1 MGKQT
6 YLVAIDGSEWSK
18 RAVDKAIKLAKQT
31 GAGVQFISVIP
42 TSEYQSVLK
51 TDQTPSDELKSAT
64 FANMLAPLETE
75 YGNCGVPVKCLVLWG
90 HPVENIHKQAKAE
103 KASMIFVGRR
113 GRSKVAD
120 LIMGS
125 VANGIAHTAGV
136 PVVLVP

>member
-18 RAVDKAIKLAKQT
+18 RAADKAVKLAKQT
-31 GAGVQFISVIP
+31 GADIQFVSVIS

-51 TDQTPSDELKSAT
+51 TDQKPSEDLKNAT
-64 FANMLAPLETE
+64 FTSMLAPLETE
-75 YGNCGVPVKCLVLWG
+75 YENSGVTIKCLVLWG
-90 HPVENIHKQAKAE
+90 HPVESIHKHAKSEHIA
-103 KASMIFVGRR
+103 MIFMGRR
-113 GRSKVAD
+113 GRSKVID
-120 LIMGS
+120 LLLGS